1 MPLTRFVIPLILI
14 ITASFMGSSIWNM
27 YMNAPWTRDAKIRA
41 EIIQI
46 APKVSGQIIAIHVQD
61 NDYVDKGALIFE
73 IEVTDYDNKIKQAE
87 AKLTA
92 SLATLNQARNNYDRD
107 KDLLPNNLVSEK
119 QVTNEQLNVEAQQAV
134 YDQAQIDL
142 EVARLNLT
150 RTKIFAPESGY
161 ITNLK
166 QRVGNYINTG
176 QTFVALVEANSYYVL
191 GYFSEAKI
199 KFIQAGQSVDILPYT
214 SEEVISGKVQ
224 SIGRAIVDQSA
235 DQSGLLPN
243 VQSTIPWVRLG
254 QRVPVKI
261 TIDSSILK
269 EHRLIAGTTVTVTVK
284 D

>member
-1 MPLTRFVIPLILI
+1 MD
-14 ITASFMGSSIWNM
+14 
-27 YMNAPWTRDAKIRA
+27 APWTRDAKIRA
-41 EIIQI
+41 EIIQV

-61 NDYVDKGALIFE
+61 NDYVEKGALIFE
-73 IEVTDYDNKIKQAE
+73 IEMTDYDNKIKEAE
-87 AKLTA
+87 STLMA
-92 SLATLNQARNNYDRD
+92 SQATLNQAKNDYSRD

-119 QVTNEQLNVEAQQAV
+119 QVTNEQLKVEAQQAT
-134 YDQAQIDL
+134 YNKAQIDL

-161 ITNLK
+161 VTNLK
-166 QRVGNYINTG
+166 QRVGNYINIG
-176 QTFVALVEANSYYVL
+176 QTFVALVEADSYYVL

-199 KFIQAGQSVDILPYT
+199 KFIEAGQSVDILPYT
-214 SEEVISGKVQ
+214 SEEVIQGKVQ
-224 SIGRAIVDQSA
+224 SVGRAVVDQSA

-261 TIDSSILK
+261 AIDRSVLK